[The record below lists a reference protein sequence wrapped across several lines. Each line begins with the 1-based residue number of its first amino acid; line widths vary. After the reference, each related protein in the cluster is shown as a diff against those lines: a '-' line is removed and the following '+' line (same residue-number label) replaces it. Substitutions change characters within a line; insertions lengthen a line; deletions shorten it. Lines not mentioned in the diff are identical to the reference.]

1 MFGIPSIEK
10 TVFHNDFINNVIVS
24 GSFSNNRSCAEQR
37 QSLKERYAEMLPIQ
51 TDQPQQQYK
60 INIDVKTN
68 QTSIDAN
75 VDEKERQVTLRSRNM
90 QKELNLTNSTF
101 HYRENGMIYGTASTF
116 DNAVKPAFDYLTEV
130 GVEQL
135 NTLQLRKTNAVGFEM
150 KANDGEYPVQPWQT
164 AVNLINPRLVPQFQ
178 AMLETATM
186 IKQHISN
193 MQLTD
198 GDYALIINYGFAV
211 TERDAESSNVKGQ
224 VILDL
229 EITRK
234 AAVFSNEI
242 IKELERM
249 HQELYNAFRWCISD
263 AYMELLNQEGGH

>member
-1 MFGIPSIEK
+1 
-10 TVFHNDFINNVIVS
+10 
-24 GSFSNNRSCAEQR
+24 
-37 QSLKERYAEMLPIQ
+37 
-51 TDQPQQQYK
+51 
-60 INIDVKTN
+60 
-68 QTSIDAN
+68 
-75 VDEKERQVTLRSRNM
+75 M

-150 KANDGEYPVQPWQT
+150 KANDGGGPVQPWQT
-164 AVNLINPRLVPQFQ
+164 AVNLINPRLVSQFQ

-263 AYMELLNQEGGH
+263 AYVELLNQEGGR